1 MADFVKNVFVKKGKY
16 GTKVSF
22 KVDAFIEE
30 LKAKK
35 NSEGYV
41 NIEIKESKS
50 GDKLY
55 AAFDDWQ
62 PKPGGGGGSKGGYN
76 GGDKPGGGWK
86 PPVPQ
91 QKDDGLPF

>member
-41 NIEIKESKS
+41 NIEIKESKA

-62 PKPGGGGGSKGGYN
+62 PKPGGGGGKGSYN
-76 GGDKPGGGWK
+76 GGGNSGGGSRS
-86 PPVPQ
+86 PIPQ